1 MSETDVRT
9 YSGLRVLPAALALLD
24 VEHDPVARAAVTVEP
39 VERRGRSGSWT
50 EDEVTI
56 DWTRLTNPQRS
67 STAIRLPTFARSMRD
82 GTPVDMREIDH
93 FGHGTFAHF
102 MRALAV
108 AWPDP
113 PPPIEEMQRQGW
125 RELSGEE
132 FRRRARDDDPDE
144 PGGRDRRPTGRRRRG
159 RRRGPAVARGGR
171 GGGWA
176 QRSRRRRRGVAFMGA
191 GEVVG

>member
-1 MSETDVRT
+1 MSEPDVRT

-56 DWTRLTNPQRS
+56 DWTRLTKPPALEHGDPAPDVRAIYARRDSRRHARDRPFRS
-67 STAIRLPTFARSMRD
+67 RHVRAL
-82 GTPVDMREIDH
+82 H
-93 FGHGTFAHF
+93 
-102 MRALAV
+102 ALAV

-144 PGGRDRRPTGRRRRG
+144 PG
-159 RRRGPAVARGGR
+159 AA
-171 GGGWA
+171 
-176 QRSRRRRRGVAFMGA
+176 
-191 GEVVG
+191 